1 MDWLPQWD
9 SFVKVVEEGSMAG
22 AARRLDCTRAQ
33 VSRQIGELEQAFGV
47 RLFERSTRRLA
58 LTPSGEVFHRHAVN
72 ALAAIE
78 GAEVAV
84 RNAVDAPRG
93 LLRVSATIN
102 FGRECV
108 APIIPDVLARYPE
121 LDVELVLSDS
131 QVNMA
136 ERGIDLALR
145 LLYGPTEDVVSRQLL
160 VLQRIV
166 CAAPAYL
173 AAHGR
178 PQVPADLADH
188 QCFSFVLADDKVWRL
203 TDSKGEEHCVP
214 VNGRYQ
220 SNNIGC
226 ILDAVRAGHGL
237 AVLPAYM
244 CGADLA
250 TGRLV
255 RVLDYYVPQVNYGSK
270 LYACYLPSRAR
281 VPKVQVFLAALEAAF
296 TPSPPW
302 ERYRTA
308 E

>member
-22 AARRLDCTRAQ
+22 AARRLDCDCTRAQ

-108 APIIPDVLARYPE
+108 APLIPGVLARYPE

-145 LLYGPTEDVVSRQLL
+145 LLYGPTEEVVSRQLL

-173 AAHGR
+173 AARGR
-178 PQVPADLADH
+178 PLPGGTRPATGAGR
-188 QCFSFVLADDKVWRL
+188 SGG
-203 TDSKGEEHCVP
+203 SP
-214 VNGRYQ
+214 VFQ
-220 SNNIGC
+220 
-226 ILDAVRAGHGL
+226 LRAGRRQGL
-237 AVLPAYM
+237 APDRQQGRRALCAGQWPLPVQQY
-244 CGADLA
+244 
-250 TGRLV
+250 RLH
-255 RVLDYYVPQVNYGSK
+255 S
-270 LYACYLPSRAR
+270 
-281 VPKVQVFLAALEAAF
+281 
-296 TPSPPW
+296 
-302 ERYRTA
+302 
-308 E
+308 